1 MDYIHSVK
9 LVVANIQDQLK
20 DDLSYQY
27 SIENNDIA
35 NMMIILKAYDLPH
48 SLKAA
53 NRQLKY
59 HDSDVYLAFKEG
71 IANDDL
77 PLNIVWERPYNVP
90 VDWSIN
96 DEIFQ
101 ANAEI
106 QKHVSKILTD
116 EA

>member
-1 MDYIHSVK
+1 M
-9 LVVANIQDQLK
+9 N
-20 DDLSYQY
+20 SYDAYVTGMTIRRITVQA
-27 SIENNDIA
+27 ENQ
-35 NMMIILKAYDLPH
+35 
-48 SLKAA
+48 KAA
-53 NRQLKY
+53 EAEAMREFMALVGGTG
-59 HDSDVYLAFKEG
+59 DVE
-71 IANDDL
+71 IVDIEIINDDDDL

-90 VDWSIN
+90 VDTSIN

>member
-1 MDYIHSVK
+1 MNEE
-9 LVVANIQDQLK
+9 LWERL
-20 DDLSYQY
+20 
-27 SIENNDIA
+27 IENIRYDIDHNDCSA
-35 NMMIILKAYDLPH
+35 LYELLSLLPDGAL
-48 SLKAA
+48 S
-53 NRQLKY
+53 N
-59 HDSDVYLAFKEG
+59 YLPE
-71 IANDDL
+71 NDDL

-90 VDWSIN
+90 VDTSIN

>member
-1 MDYIHSVK
+1 M
-9 LVVANIQDQLK
+9 N
-20 DDLSYQY
+20 SYDAYVTGMTIRRITVQA
-27 SIENNDIA
+27 ENQ
-35 NMMIILKAYDLPH
+35 
-48 SLKAA
+48 KAA
-53 NRQLKY
+53 EAEAMREFMALVGGTE
-59 HDSDVYLAFKEG
+59 DVE
-71 IANDDL
+71 IVDIEIINDDDDL

-90 VDWSIN
+90 VDTSIN

>member
-1 MDYIHSVK
+1 M
-9 LVVANIQDQLK
+9 N
-20 DDLSYQY
+20 DD
-27 SIENNDIA
+27 
-35 NMMIILKAYDLPH
+35 
-48 SLKAA
+48 
-53 NRQLKY
+53 
-59 HDSDVYLAFKEG
+59 
-71 IANDDL
+71 DDL

-90 VDWSIN
+90 VDTSIN